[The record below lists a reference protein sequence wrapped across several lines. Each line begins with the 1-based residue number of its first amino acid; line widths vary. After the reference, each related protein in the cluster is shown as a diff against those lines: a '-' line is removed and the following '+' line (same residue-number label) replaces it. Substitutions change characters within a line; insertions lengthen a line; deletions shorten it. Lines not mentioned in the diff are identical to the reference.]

1 MDKLIDFSDKINEM
15 ICEIEIRMIS
25 PDEESLQSYP
35 FFYLAKDPIKD
46 ELARRY
52 GQQFKNLEASNRR

>member
-1 MDKLIDFSDKINEM
+1 MDKLIDFSDRIHEM
-15 ICEIEIRMIS
+15 ICKIEIRMIS

-35 FFYLAKDPIKD
+35 FGYLAKDPIKD

-52 GQQFKNLEASNRR
+52 GQQF